1 MVTATDLD
9 RIREGLRIAGAILM
23 KYSEEGFSTERK
35 DERNDPVTEA
45 DLECDEALR
54 TFLPQPGDGWLS
66 EETADDDSRLAC
78 SRVWVVDPL
87 DGTRE
92 FVEHIPEWCVS
103 IGLVEA
109 GEPVAGGIYNPKTEQ
124 MIVGAVGSGVT
135 LNGERV
141 TATDRGDLAGAVVL
155 ASRSEVK
162 RGEWNRFEGENFTVK
177 PTGSVAFKLG
187 LVAVGEV
194 DATWTL
200 VPKSEWDVAA
210 GMALIRAAG
219 GEALGLNW
227 KLPPLNQPRPKLTGL
242 IASGAKLMGPIRE
255 LLSGPDGNAP
265 QTPSSR
271 S

>member
-1 MVTATDLD
+1 MATTADLD
-9 RIREGLRIAGAILM
+9 RIREGLRIAGAILV

-35 DERNDPVTEA
+35 EERNDPVTEA

-54 TFLPQPGDGWLS
+54 AFLPQPGDGWLS
-66 EETADDDSRLAC
+66 EETADDESRLSC

-103 IGLVEA
+103 IGLVED
-109 GEPVAGGIYNPKTEQ
+109 GVPVAGGIYNPKTEQ
-124 MIVGAVGSGVT
+124 MIVGAVGLGVT
-135 LNGERV
+135 LNGEAVRC
-141 TATDRGDLAGAVVL
+141 TERDSLDGMVVL
-155 ASRSEVK
+155 ASRSETK
-162 RGEWNRFEGENFTVK
+162 RGEWRRFEGENFTVT
-177 PTGSVAFKLG
+177 PTGSVALKLG
-187 LVAVGEV
+187 LVAAGIV

-219 GEALGLNW
+219 GEALGLDW
-227 KLPPLNQPRPKLTGL
+227 KMPPLNQPRPKLTGL
-242 IASGAKLMGPIRE
+242 IASGSKLMGPIRK

-265 QTPSSR
+265 RTPSSR

>member
-1 MVTATDLD
+1 MVTQDDLK
-9 RIREGLRIAGAILM
+9 RIEEGLRIAGAILM
-23 KYSEEGFSTERK
+23 KYSEEGFNTQRK

-45 DLECDEALR
+45 DLECDAALR
-54 TFLPQPGDGWLS
+54 EFLPLPGDGWLS
-66 EETADDDSRLAC
+66 EETADDEARLSC

-103 IGLVEA
+103 IGLVED
-109 GEPVAGGIYNPKTEQ
+109 GEPVAGGIYNPKTGQ
-124 MIVGAVGSGVT
+124 SIVGAVGMGVRC
-135 LNGERV
+135 NGEPV
-141 TATDRGDLAGAVVL
+141 QCTDRESLDGMVVL
-155 ASRSEVK
+155 ASRSETK
-162 RGEWNRFEGENFTVK
+162 RGEWDRFDGENFTVQ

-187 LVAVGEV
+187 LVAIGEV

-219 GEALGLNW
+219 GEALGLDW
-227 KLPPLNQPRPKLTGL
+227 KMPPLNQPRPKLTGL
-242 IASGAKLMGPIRE
+242 IASGAKLMPAIRE

-265 QTPSSR
+265 QTPSKR
-271 S
+271 R